1 MGETVDILIS
11 VIGSPW
17 HVYPDP
23 DKMRW
28 YEAEYKFSDDVEC
41 VDGKPDYVRS
51 RTTLAALHE
60 CLKPQYVIVVAQ
72 DTILVKNPGELRSD
86 YSYDDVIK
94 DVENIVE
101 EFLKKADMEVGR
113 GGEKRKGNIYD
124 EVGSKLSI
132 IVAPGSGRFRNLMS
146 VGAEEVTV
154 NLEVCGSLEDYYSY
168 LLLSLASHMLAI
180 IEREGPLSQLK
191 VHLDL
196 SHGINYMPALTYK
209 AVTDLLPVIAAYIG
223 GGEEGKGRDVVV
235 KLSTYNS
242 EPVLKK
248 GDTSLIHRVEEL
260 KVREG
265 GNFGLAPSYEVPSQR
280 KPRSKPRLLTL
291 NRYCAENA
299 GLDKVEELGRR
310 IESISGELVDRLN
323 LDGGRLSAFAGSL
336 ANGLPLL
343 LLETMPTTRL
353 RDYVEQVL
361 CEYRRN
367 VVVNFNVR
375 SSNEVDVRMFRL
387 AKLRRSTVAVA
398 KILLA
403 SELIKSRPKLTN
415 IRYSDDGVSLRDL
428 NSLVDVAFSWSERL
442 RITTSNELRNIETN
456 YMRNRERLKAGEWTR
471 YTDIMC
477 TREPRG
483 SCEPEGGEPECSKC
497 ECDMLDKANEQRNF
511 LQHAGLH
518 RCIVMV
524 KAQDG
529 DVWLKYDFD
538 LCGELRGK
546 VYKVACK
553 GLVSV
558 T

>member
-1 MGETVDILIS
+1 MGKTIDVLVS

-17 HVYPDP
+17 RAYP

-28 YEAEYKFSDDVEC
+28 YRAEYRFSDDVEC
-41 VDGKPDYVRS
+41 SGGKLDYVKS
-51 RTTLAALHE
+51 VTTLAALHE
-60 CLKPQYVIVVAQ
+60 CLKPQHVIVVAQ
-72 DTILVKNPGELRSD
+72 DTIIVKNPKEFRGD
-86 YSYDDVIK
+86 YGYDDVIR
-94 DVENIVE
+94 DVKSIVE
-101 EFLKKADMEVGR
+101 EFLRRADMEVGR
-113 GGEKRKGNIYD
+113 GGEVRKGNIYE
-124 EVGSKLSI
+124 EVESKLSV
-132 IVAPGSGRFRNLMS
+132 IVAPGSGKFKNSMS

-154 NLEVCGSLEDYYSY
+154 DLEVCGSLEDYYSY

-223 GGEEGKGRDVVV
+223 GGDVTV

-242 EPVLKK
+242 EPVLED
-248 GDTSLIHRVEEL
+248 GDISVIHRVEEL

-265 GNFGLAPSYEVPSQR
+265 GNFGLIPSYEIPSQC
-280 KPRSKPRLLTL
+280 KPPSKPRLLTL
-291 NRYCAENA
+291 NEYCAEKAKNA
-299 GLDKVEELGRR
+299 GLNKVKELGRR
-310 IESISGELVDRLN
+310 IGSIAGELADRLN

-367 VVVNFNVR
+367 VVVNFSVED
-375 SSNEVDVRMFRL
+375 SSVKVRMFRL
-387 AKLRRSTVAVA
+387 ARLPRSTVAVA
-398 KILLA
+398 KLLLA
-403 SELIKSRPKLTN
+403 SELIRSRPELAN
-415 IRYSDDGVSLRDL
+415 IRYGDDGVSLRDL
-428 NSLVDVAFSWSERL
+428 NRLVNVAFSWSKRL
-442 RITTSNELRNIETN
+442 QLTTSHELVNIERRVIGLRNQGMLSVGN
-456 YMRNRERLKAGEWTR
+456 WTR
-471 YTDIMC
+471 YADIY
-477 TREPRG
+477 THEPRE
-483 SCEPEGGEPECSKC
+483 SCELEVGEPARSTC
-497 ECDMLDKANEQRNF
+497 ECNILKESDEQRHF
-511 LQHAGLH
+511 LQHSGLH

-524 KAQDG
+524 KVQDG

-538 LCGELRGK
+538 LCKELREK
-546 VYKVACK
+546 VYEVACR
-553 GLVSV
+553 GLVRV

>member
-1 MGETVDILIS
+1 MGETVNVLIS

-28 YEAEYKFSDDVEC
+28 YEAEYKFSDDIEC

-72 DTILVKNPGELRSD
+72 DTILVKNPGELRGD
-86 YSYDDVIK
+86 YSYDDVIR

-124 EVGSKLSI
+124 EVGSKLTI
-132 IVAPGSGRFRNLMS
+132 IVAPGSGRFRNLMR
-146 VGAEEVTV
+146 VGAKEVTV
-154 NLEVCGSLEDYYSY
+154 NLEACGSLEDYYSY

-223 GGEEGKGRDVVV
+223 GGDVTV

-242 EPVLKK
+242 EPVLKN
-248 GDTSLIHRVEEL
+248 GDTSVIHKVEEL

-265 GNFGLAPSYEVPSQR
+265 GNFGLIPSYEIPSQC

-291 NRYCAENA
+291 NEYCAKNA
-299 GLDKVEELGRR
+299 RLNKVEELGRR
-310 IESISGELVDRLN
+310 IGSISGELADRLN

-361 CEYRRN
+361 CGYRRN
-367 VVVNFNVR
+367 VVVNYNVKDG
-375 SSNEVDVRMFRL
+375 NEVEVKMFRL
-387 AKLRRSTVAVA
+387 ARLPRSTVAVA
-398 KILLA
+398 KLLLA
-403 SELIKSRPKLTN
+403 SEIIRSRPELAN
-415 IRYSDDGVSLRDL
+415 IRYSDAGVSLRAL
-428 NSLVDVAFSWSERL
+428 NRLVGVAFTWNKRL
-442 RITTSNELRNIETN
+442 QLTTSHELKNIEGRVDC
-456 YMRNRERLKAGEWTR
+456 MRNQGRLSVGKWTR
-471 YTDIMC
+471 YADVYTY
-477 TREPRG
+477 EPRG
-483 SCEPEGGEPECSKC
+483 SCELEVGEPGRSTC
-497 ECDMLDKANEQRNF
+497 ECNILNESDEQRHF

-524 KAQDG
+524 KVQDG

-538 LCGELRGK
+538 LCEELREK
-546 VYKVACK
+546 VYEVACR
-553 GLVSV
+553 GLVRV
-558 T
+558 A